1 MADVGHICIKVRCVV
16 QGISQCGVAIRII
29 GWHSMCASFSR
40 DSLGPEWP
48 DEGIC
53 RLVTDRPLVLFCVLI
68 LVHALL
74 TGVLATIVML
84 RILARALFDDPHAE
98 LPCFTFSLNHAG
110 RAHAKRKTSRD
121 NAWLADCGVQL
132 PPSYRTAAF

>member
-1 MADVGHICIKVRCVV
+1 MGT
-16 QGISQCGVAIRII
+16 
-29 GWHSMCASFSR
+29 
-40 DSLGPEWP
+40 EWP

-53 RLVTDRPLVLFCVLI
+53 RLVKHAIFFIDCPVVSLCVLI

-84 RILARALFDDPHAE
+84 RILARAFFDDPHAE

-110 RAHAKRKTSRD
+110 RAHAKRKTWRE
-121 NAWLADCGVQL
+121 NA
-132 PPSYRTAAF
+132 